1 MARSMV
7 LGTSPR
13 DKQNTQTLGR
23 KPIPSNPA
31 NVSRHYTQM
40 PSQHS
45 PQLDMTITSSSGL
58 TYQLHQVL
66 HHTINLLF
74 ALIDGL

>member
-1 MARSMV
+1 M
-7 LGTSPR
+7 
-13 DKQNTQTLGR
+13 
-23 KPIPSNPA
+23 PSNPA

-45 PQLDMTITSSSGL
+45 PQLDTTITSSSGL